1 MANRQYA
8 DGGYTYKAKDL
19 GGVAANLGEAVL
31 RPFFAVDLMLDDPLY
46 YWTGLGDLVLGGVTY
61 TGAGNFLNVSAL
73 SETGD
78 IKAANASVSMSGIPS
93 AFLSLALQTQYHG
106 RVARIKFGITFP
118 DVDFLLAETGDS
130 LTQENGGGLSTTI
143 GDGTGLSTL
152 FVGYMDQMTIDEGPE
167 TSTITMDLES
177 KLVDLE
183 RPRILR
189 YTTESQAMRFPNA
202 AFPDLAFEFVND
214 LQTRPLM
221 WGKGVSG

>member
-1 MANRQYA
+1 MADRQYA
-8 DGGYTYKAKDL
+8 DGGYTYEAKNL
-19 GGVAANLGEAVL
+19 GSITANLGEAVL

-61 TGAGNFLNVSAL
+61 TGAGNLLTISSL

-93 AFLSLALQTQYHG
+93 SFLSLALQTQYHG
-106 RVARIKFGITFP
+106 RVARIKFGFGLQTL
-118 DVDFLLAETGDS
+118 DFLLTENSDF
-130 LTQENGGGLSTTI
+130 LTQENGGRLSTTPE
-143 GDGTGLSTL
+143 DGAPLSTL
-152 FVGYMDQMTIDEGPE
+152 FVGYMDQLTIDEGQE

-214 LQTRPLM
+214 LQTRPLL
-221 WGKGVSG
+221 WGKGRG